1 MKNAGAGAA
10 RDAQVWNR
18 PTRDCG
24 SATDPREPREAA
36 AARAAVRSPKPR
48 GRSLTRGLSTIPAI
62 EVLAQAIDLLDA
74 SDRQVGAC
82 RGAEPYLLILDPLRQ
97 KDESSWWP
105 KREKCP
111 TDKFACA
118 YECAYGLAPLVA
130 FRLHSLRA

>member
-36 AARAAVRSPKPR
+36 AARAAVRYAQAQGALANARPE
-48 GRSLTRGLSTIPAI
+48 STIPAI
-62 EVLAQAIDLLDA
+62 EALAQAIDLLNA
-74 SDRQVGAC
+74 SDRQVGAF

-97 KDESSWWP
+97 KDESSW
-105 KREKCP
+105 
-111 TDKFACA
+111 
-118 YECAYGLAPLVA
+118 
-130 FRLHSLRA
+130 